1 MNGRKKISTLNL
13 ILIVQ
18 LVIMIILSM
27 VITKTISRTT
37 KNNSIEHML
46 TITDERATIIQNYV
60 INAEKTLTY
69 YSKAE
74 QVTNL
79 LSDTENPEYIEK
91 AQKFTE
97 DYSAEIDNVEGL
109 WIGTWETKCIAHT
122 NKESVGMVTRPKETK
137 AEALKQ
143 LQDSLLAAGNGV
155 YNTGIIISPASGRQI
170 VSMYKAVYDADGQP
184 IGFVGL
190 GIYTDNLVKSL
201 DDLSTKGFENSTYC
215 MVNVKDSKYIFNP
228 DSKLVNTVTDSKEIK
243 KLCKSLGGKLTE
255 QDGKFFYEKGGEKY
269 ISAYSYIPQ
278 YGWILMLDDTKS
290 EVFAL
295 TKVMRIYMLIF
306 AVVIIVLM
314 VVFYFINRKQEQVNQ
329 KLAASIVK
337 NNKTKDSLYTAM
349 FKDVLTDVNNRVSF
363 SMDTEEMKPTANN
376 PYYFVMFNIA
386 DFSAVNS
393 QYGNDTGDWL
403 LVRTVDVLRQVF
415 RGSKIYRTGSDEFV
429 VAVQA
434 NSNTADEILDTVK
447 DAYNRLTGRQNS
459 PIGKLQFKFKASVVR
474 KNSDINTSVITVLKD
489 AVNRFTGQITL
500 TDMNQK

>member
-18 LVIMIILSM
+18 LVIMIILST

-190 GIYTDNLVKSL
+190 GIYTDKLVKSL
-201 DDLSTKGFENSTYC
+201 DALSTKGFEHSTYC

-269 ISAYSYIPQ
+269 ISA
-278 YGWILMLDDTKS
+278 D
-290 EVFAL
+290 
-295 TKVMRIYMLIF
+295 
-306 AVVIIVLM
+306 
-314 VVFYFINRKQEQVNQ
+314 RK
-329 KLAASIVK
+329 
-337 NNKTKDSLYTAM
+337 
-349 FKDVLTDVNNRVSF
+349 
-363 SMDTEEMKPTANN
+363 
-376 PYYFVMFNIA
+376 
-386 DFSAVNS
+386 
-393 QYGNDTGDWL
+393 
-403 LVRTVDVLRQVF
+403 
-415 RGSKIYRTGSDEFV
+415 
-429 VAVQA
+429 
-434 NSNTADEILDTVK
+434 
-447 DAYNRLTGRQNS
+447 
-459 PIGKLQFKFKASVVR
+459 SVV
-474 KNSDINTSVITVLKD
+474 
-489 AVNRFTGQITL
+489 
-500 TDMNQK
+500 

>member
-1 MNGRKKISTLNL
+1 MNGSKRISTLNI

-18 LVIMIILSM
+18 LVIMIILSA

-37 KNNSIEHML
+37 KANSIEHML
-46 TITDERATIIQNYV
+46 TITDERAKIIQNYV
-60 INAEKTLTY
+60 ENAEKTLTY
-69 YSKAE
+69 YSKSQ
-74 QVTNL
+74 QVTDL
-79 LSDTENPEYIEK
+79 LSDVDNPEYIEK

-97 DYSAEIDNVEGL
+97 DYSADIDNVEGL

-122 NKESVGMVTRPKETK
+122 NKESVGIVTRPKDTK

-143 LQDSLLAAGNGV
+143 LQDALISAGDGV
-155 YNTGIIISPASGRQI
+155 YNTGIIISPATGRQI
-170 VSMYKAVYDADGQP
+170 VSMYKGIFDENGNP
-184 IGFVGL
+184 MGFVGL
-190 GIYTDNLVKSL
+190 GIYTDKLVNSL
-201 DDLSTKGFENSTYC
+201 DDLSTTGFENSTYC
-215 MVNVKDSKYIFNP
+215 MVNVSDSKYIFNQ
-228 DSKLVNTVTDSKEIK
+228 DSELVNTITDSKDIK
-243 KLCKSLGGKLTE
+243 DLCKKFNGTKNDA
-255 QDGKFFYEKGGEKY
+255 DGHFFYKSGGTNY
-269 ISAYSYIPQ
+269 VSAYSYIPH
-278 YGWILMLDDTKS
+278 YGWILMLDDNKS

-295 TKVMRIYMLIF
+295 TSVMRIYMIIF
-306 AVVIIVLM
+306 AIVIIVLM
-314 VVFYFINRKQEQVNQ
+314 VVFYFINRRQEQVNQ

-363 SMDTEEMKPTANN
+363 SMDVEEMKPTANN

-386 DFSAVNS
+386 DFSGVNS

-415 RGSKIYRTGSDEFV
+415 RGSKIYRTGSDEFI

-434 NSNTADEILDTVK
+434 NNNTADEILEMVK
-447 DAYNRLTGRQNS
+447 DAYSRLSNRQNS
-459 PIGKLQFKFKASVVR
+459 PIGKLQFRFKTSVVR